1 MLTYSSLDCHNLFG
15 LGFGLIR
22 DRLENR
28 LYPSVSAFSADIRS
42 VLESSP
48 TEPQLDFDIRVK
60 GYVPPK
66 ISSPAPPIDNHDV
79 GSIGEKILH
88 SLQSPLES
96 ALTGEK
102 ELWAEMQE
110 QPAKKARLLEQLDV
124 TLLDTTLNN
133 NGNRSPGSPSD
144 QLAKEASPEITKA
157 STFNLSNGGTILGTV
172 SAKLAKGILVGSGD
186 KRQPSWHIKDYW
198 PCSMEDS
205 NEPATVEITNS
216 PDRDMSA
223 PAPVTESENRLTP
236 PPPENVNG
244 LNPVSEGVH
253 IDANI
258 LDEDEDMEDAPGE
271 IDEEDA
277 PGEIDEED
285 APGEIDEE
293 DAPGEIDEEDAPGE
307 IDEEFLPTA
316 SFAPPFIDQPEPQD
330 FPHIHSD
337 LHDEDAEGELDDEIN
352 LMYPDIPTVADPTP
366 IAEPF
371 PDVDSHDDTSNKGDL
386 LSGYRAEDLPSP
398 LCIIGGDSASSV
410 GTSMNATNPMLDIPH
425 SLQSTRDLTCRDPMV
440 DLPELAPNRTIP
452 DGMDLENLTNTSVL
466 SDYPDDLD
474 ENDFDMQKLDV
485 DRDGEGNDGNI
496 ELGENDVTPLGKKSR
511 KATIAVKREPNG
523 RFGRAPDRQMRRR
536 RS

>member
-244 LNPVSEGVH
+244 LNPVLEGVH

-258 LDEDEDMEDAPGE
+258 LDEDEDM
-271 IDEEDA
+271 
-277 PGEIDEED
+277 ED

-398 LCIIGGDSASSV
+398 LCTIGGDSASSV

>member
-1 MLTYSSLDCHNLFG
+1 
-15 LGFGLIR
+15 
-22 DRLENR
+22 
-28 LYPSVSAFSADIRS
+28 
-42 VLESSP
+42 
-48 TEPQLDFDIRVK
+48 
-60 GYVPPK
+60 
-66 ISSPAPPIDNHDV
+66 
-79 GSIGEKILH
+79 
-88 SLQSPLES
+88 
-96 ALTGEK
+96 
-102 ELWAEMQE
+102 
-110 QPAKKARLLEQLDV
+110 
-124 TLLDTTLNN
+124 
-133 NGNRSPGSPSD
+133 
-144 QLAKEASPEITKA
+144 
-157 STFNLSNGGTILGTV
+157 
-172 SAKLAKGILVGSGD
+172 
-186 KRQPSWHIKDYW
+186 
-198 PCSMEDS
+198 
-205 NEPATVEITNS
+205 
-216 PDRDMSA
+216 
-223 PAPVTESENRLTP
+223 VTESENRLTP

-253 IDANI
+253 IDVNI

-271 IDEEDA
+271 IDEEDEEDA

-293 DAPGEIDEEDAPGE
+293 DEEDAPGE
-307 IDEEFLPTA
+307 IDEEFLPT
-316 SFAPPFIDQPEPQD
+316 APPFIDQPEPQD

-371 PDVDSHDDTSNKGDL
+371 PDVDPHDDIGNEGDL
-386 LSGYRAEDLPSP
+386 LGGYRAEDLPSP
-398 LCIIGGDSASSV
+398 LGTIGGDSAI
-410 GTSMNATNPMLDIPH
+410 GTSMNSTNPMLDIPH

-511 KATIAVKREPNG
+511 KATIAVKREANG
-523 RFGRAPDRQMRRR
+523 RFGKVPDKQIRRR